1 MSYGFSGKV
10 KEMITRMD
18 AIRQDPENPR
28 DICLRQFMAE
38 EYQDANNNPLG
49 PEHLYAEL
57 KIEPQRTKLKD
68 IMAQEDTKYLVAE
81 IIRDGVRIGMGLAQ
95 REKLQRARE
104 AAVSMGPVT
113 ADGGTQR
120 FVSPEVYLDAQR
132 LGLVQSTFY
141 PDLIVREEPV
151 SQPTVVMPTI
161 DLSAATLKD
170 TNEAATI
177 EEGSVSYGSRNVTV
191 KKKARGLKVTYESL
205 QFNSLSFIQIFF
217 QDAGQILGHT
227 LNGMA
232 VDTIVNGDQ
241 AGGSQAAAI
250 IGVDNTSN
258 GITWKDLMRVAIR
271 GGLIGRTF
279 SQVIGNETTALN
291 FMLLPEMK
299 DRAQGSALMNA
310 QLRSPLQ
317 LPSEVYPSLSTPTNQ
332 IALQDPSMSLVQLTA
347 IPLMVETEKII
358 SKQIEA
364 SYASIMTGFAKIQR
378 TASIIIDGSIAFSG
392 NGFPAWMSPF
402 STE

>member
-1 MSYGFSGKV
+1 MSYGLKGKV
-10 KEMITRMD
+10 KEIITQMD
-18 AIRQDPENPR
+18 AMRQDPESPR
-28 DICLRQFMAE
+28 DIGLRQYMAE
-38 EYQDANNNPLG
+38 EYQDSNNNPLG

-57 KIEPQRTKLKD
+57 DIEPQRTKLKD
-68 IMAQEDTKYLVAE
+68 IMSQEDTKYLAAE
-81 IIRDGVRIGMGLAQ
+81 IIRDGVRIGMGIAQ
-95 REKLQRARE
+95 REQLARARE
-104 AAVSMGPVT
+104 IVISQGPVT
-113 ADGGTQR
+113 ADGGSQR
-120 FVSPEVYLDAQR
+120 FVSPEVYLDSQR

-141 PDLIVREEPV
+141 PDLVVREETV

-177 EEGSVSYGSRNVTV
+177 EEGSVTYGSRNVTV

-232 VDTIVNGDQ
+232 VDTIVSGDQ
-241 AGGSQAAAI
+241 AGGTQAAAV

-299 DRAQGSALMNA
+299 DRAQGAALMNA

-317 LPSEVYPSLSTPTNQ
+317 LPSEVYPSLSIPTNQ

-347 IPLMVETEKII
+347 MPLMVETEKII

-378 TASIIIDGSIAFSG
+378 TASVIIDGSIAYSG
-392 NGFPAWMSPF
+392 NQFPTWMAPF